1 MSAQDNKALA
11 GFEQVLHE
19 REKLLRKLLQN
30 FPNGSVNVFDKD
42 LRYLLA
48 EGKGLEQVGLS
59 TEQLAGK
66 TLSDLFSKEDVDYV
80 RPYYLKAF
88 EGEAVSFEL
97 WLGGQC
103 YSINAAP
110 LQDNNDTIYAIIAV
124 AQNITERKRAEEALR
139 ESEELFLLLLQ
150 STDQGIYGIDVEG
163 KCTFINRS
171 GAEMPGYTPEEIVG
185 KNMHT
190 LAHHSHRDGTR
201 YPETSCPIFQAFQGK
216 QGTRIENEVF
226 WRKNGTCFPVEYS
239 SHPILREGRITGAV
253 ITFLDITERKELE
266 QRKDDFIAIASHELK
281 TPITSLKGFI
291 QLLRKRLEKQ
301 VIKEPLAYLSP
312 MEAQIN
318 KLTKLTAD
326 LLDVTKIQSGR
337 LVLAHELVDVDAVV
351 RESVAT
357 VQQIS
362 PHHTIVVT
370 GASDAKI
377 VGDRDRLEQVFV
389 NLSSNAVKYSPEAE
403 KVDVQIAT
411 ARDRVVVS
419 VRDYGIGI
427 PHEYQSNIF
436 DRFYRVPS
444 SHDQGFP
451 GLGMG
456 LYISQDII
464 QRHGGDIWVE
474 STGGKGTTFFVALPL
489 IKQEQNERG
498 SI

>member
-1 MSAQDNKALA
+1 MAAQDNKALA

-19 REKLLRKLLQN
+19 REELLRKLLQN
-30 FPNGSVNVFDKD
+30 IPNGSVNVFDKD

-59 TEQLAGK
+59 ADQLAGK

-88 EGEAVSFEL
+88 EGEAVTFEL

-171 GAEMPGYTPEEIVG
+171 GAEMLGYRPEEIVG

-201 YPETSCPIFQAFQGK
+201 YPETSCPIFQALQRK

-226 WRKNGTCFPVEYS
+226 WRKNGICFPVEYS
-239 SHPILREGRITGAV
+239 SHPILREGKITGAV
-253 ITFLDITERKELE
+253 VTLLDITERKELE

-291 QLLRKRLEKQ
+291 QLLRRRLEKQ
-301 VIKEPLAYLSP
+301 VIKEPLAYLST

-337 LVLAHELVDVDAVV
+337 LVLASELVDVDAVV

-411 ARDRVVVS
+411 VRDRVVVS

-444 SHDQGFP
+444 SHEQAFP
-451 GLGMG
+451 GLGLG

-464 QRHGGDIWVE
+464 QRHRGGIWVE
-474 STGGKGTTFFVALPL
+474 STEGKGTTFYVALPL